1 MHPKKTAPAINC
13 LAVHIRPTGRIN
25 PSDALAAALT
35 NYEDDAGTKFNALC
49 EIEWKQTITDYFGTH
64 TPHEDTDDLN
74 LVSSSKTFLVTI
86 ERDLVAN

>member
-1 MHPKKTAPAINC
+1 VPVT
-13 LAVHIRPTGRIN
+13 VS
-25 PSDALAAALT
+25 SDALAAALT